1 MVSLPSWLPSFIQ
14 ERMATEAARG
24 PQFARAV
31 TEAGGMFLYGTIG
44 HEAYLRP
51 DGSVWYHRAVDWT
64 NDPDTHEWRQ
74 ADRIERWGALFMATK
89 RYPELLELLP
99 TRSADAADCGKCSGS
114 GRLFAD
120 VNCPECGGLG
130 WVPEE
135 AA

>member
-1 MVSLPSWLPSFIQ
+1 MVSVPSWLPPFVQ
-14 ERMATEAARG
+14 DRMATEVARG

-31 TEAGGMFLYGTIG
+31 TEAGGMLLYGTIG

-51 DGSVWYHRAVDWT
+51 DGSVWFHRAVDWT
-64 NDPDTHEWRQ
+64 NDPDTYEYRQ
-74 ADRIERWGALFMATK
+74 AVRIERWGALLIATK

-99 TRSADAADCGKCSGS
+99 TRSREAPDCKKCGGS
-114 GRLFAD
+114 GHLIAD

>member
-1 MVSLPSWLPSFIQ
+1 MVSVPSWLPPFVQ
-14 ERMATEAARG
+14 DRMATEAARG

-31 TEAGGMFLYGTIG
+31 TEAGGMLLYGTIG
-44 HEAYLRP
+44 HEAYLRS
-51 DGSVWYHRAVDWT
+51 DGSVWFHRAVDWT
-64 NDPDTHEWRQ
+64 NDPDTYEWHQ
-74 ADRIERWGALFMATK
+74 ADRIERWGAILIATK

-99 TRSADAADCGKCSGS
+99 ARSREAPDCKKCGGS
-114 GRLFAD
+114 GRLIVD